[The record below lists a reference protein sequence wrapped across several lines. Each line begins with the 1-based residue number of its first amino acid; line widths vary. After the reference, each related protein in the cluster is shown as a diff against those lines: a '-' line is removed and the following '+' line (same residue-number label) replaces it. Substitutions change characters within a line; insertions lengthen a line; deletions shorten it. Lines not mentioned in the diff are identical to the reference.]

1 MTPPASS
8 PVWLGAFDEAA
19 FAATVSRAEPEALR
33 RHRTAAFDRYRVLPP
48 PTGNEDEWRRNDPA
62 RFDPASAPSPGIPRP
77 PSRIDPRRAEADI
90 VVRCDS
96 GGLSISDPAGMLGT
110 GALAIVD
117 LEAGAAADP
126 DAAARMLEAA
136 PRGVEP
142 DRYEAL
148 HEAFARG
155 GVWIRARRRSDAVIR
170 ILLHIVHGGA
180 PVALPRLWVEAAAGA
195 RLSATEIHECA
206 EADAPHLVLG
216 SRRIVAGPGAD
227 VTVRQVQML
236 RPGARWMEFAHG
248 RAERDARLGTLV
260 AHLGADAVRTRLSA
274 EAAGAGAALRMD
286 GLFFATAG
294 QHVDLR
300 TLQIHSSPDTTSNL
314 LYKGAVRDDG
324 RSVYRGLIVAER
336 GAVRIDAYQRNNNLV
351 LNDGATADSLPGLRI
366 DADDLKCTHGATCG
380 SLDPAQLFY
389 LRARGLTETEAR
401 RLLIEGF
408 FGEIAGRLP
417 SGPASEAVGAAIAAR
432 LEP

>member
-1 MTPPASS
+1 MTS
-8 PVWLGAFDEAA
+8 PTAIPISPGGFDEAA
-19 FAATVSRAEPEALR
+19 FAATGARAEPEVLR
-33 RHRTAAFDRYRVLPP
+33 LHRTAAFDRYRALPP
-48 PTGNEDEWRRNDPA
+48 PTGQEEDWRRTDPA
-62 RFDPASAPSPGIPRP
+62 RFDPACAPASGTPRP
-77 PSRIDPRRAEADI
+77 PSIIDPRRAEADI
-90 VVRCDS
+90 VVRWDA
-96 GGLSISDPAGMLGT
+96 GGLAVGDPAGLLQA

-117 LEAGAAADP
+117 LETGAASDP

-136 PRGVEP
+136 PRGIEA

-155 GVWIRARRRSDAVIR
+155 GVWIRATGRSDAGFR
-170 ILLHIVHGGA
+170 ILLHVVHGGS
-180 PVALPRLWVEAAAGA
+180 PVAFPRVWVEAAPGA
-195 RLSATEIHECA
+195 RLAVTELHESAETG
-206 EADAPHLVLG
+206 APHLVLG
-216 SRRIVAGPGAD
+216 SRRIVAGAGAD
-227 VTVRQVQML
+227 VKVHQVQML
-236 RPGARWMEFAHG
+236 DAGARWMEFAHG
-248 RAERDARLGTLV
+248 RADRDAQLGTLV
-260 AHLGADAVRTRLSA
+260 AHLGAGSVRTRLSA
-274 EAAGAGAALRMD
+274 EAAGAGASLRMD

-351 LNDGATADSLPGLRI
+351 LNNGATADSLPGLRI

-389 LRARGLTETEAR
+389 LRARGLSETAAR

-417 SGPASEAVGAAIAAR
+417 AGPVSAALGAAIGAR
-432 LEP
+432 LDP